1 MTEEVDSKKVC
12 PLSNLHID
20 EEISFEDKFSES
32 YLVNYAVKHAIED
45 MSNYYVRPEEF
56 ASFFENGRLISI
68 WNAFP
73 EHRQTILDSFV
84 IPRRIPWN
92 LDKDASSSMMEQY
105 KAIAISVHD
114 TVKDSYALSDSYMRV
129 GLSGILGI
137 NHDFKAICEH
147 LIESEDPHNS
157 LEYWR
162 KIGLDRSDD
171 PEFFEFAYFS
181 IKRAPGSTELK
192 KEVINRASAKRALS
206 SKIIEAIAKS
216 SPITLKRS
224 IVSQLCGELWD
235 VRRDIK
241 SIERKMIAKGLSV
254 EEVEEMKSSLK
265 ESVDKIQEKL
275 ILFAPVVDR
284 EVQRSLV
291 DNVCKENLVWLVPAV
306 SRLKGSWLSGRLE
319 SRMENS
325 VV

>member
-1 MTEEVDSKKVC
+1 MTEEVASNEVC
-12 PLSNLHID
+12 QLSNLHID
-20 EEISFEDKFSES
+20 EEVSFEDKFSES
-32 YLVNYAVKHAIED
+32 YLVNYAIKHAIED
-45 MSNYYVRPEEF
+45 MSRYYASPEEF
-56 ASFFENGRLISI
+56 TSFFGNGSLISI

-73 EHRQTILDSFV
+73 KHRQTILDSFV
-84 IPRRIPWN
+84 IPMRIPWN
-92 LDKDASSSMMEQY
+92 LGKDASSSMMEQY

-114 TVKDSYALSDSYMRV
+114 TVKDSYTLSDSRMRV
-129 GLSGILGI
+129 GLSDILDI
-137 NHDFKAICEH
+137 KYDFKTICEH

-162 KIGLDRSDD
+162 DVGLNRSDD

-192 KEVINRASAKRALS
+192 KQVISHASAKNALS
-206 SKIIEAIAKS
+206 TKIIEAIAKS

-224 IVSQLCGELWD
+224 IVKELCGELWD
-235 VRRDIK
+235 LKRDINC
-241 SIERKMIAKGLSV
+241 IDRKRIGKGLSV

-284 EVQRSLV
+284 SVQRNLV
-291 DNVCKENLVWLVPAV
+291 ENVCKENLVWLVPAV
-306 SRLKGSWLSGRLE
+306 SQVGNSWLSRSLE
-319 SRMENS
+319 AAME
-325 VV
+325 